1 MACHMPG
8 IKGRLFLSEI
18 EVMDLSQRPAN
29 KEDLLALL
37 DLLPTP
43 SVLALDPDC
52 RAVRMNRAFSE
63 MLSIPNQSQSHECPA
78 GGWDRPYVYMRDG
91 RILKPEELPLWIA
104 VETRSEIRHAELE
117 LHMEDGRVFH
127 LVGNAA
133 PLFDE
138 SGAIS
143 GSVATFMNV
152 TDSRALQNS
161 NDALASRLQY
171 LAEVGLELSE
181 SLDMRAVLDT
191 LGRIL
196 VPRFADCVSITI
208 LDDQHRLS
216 TTRVHH
222 QNREVLQDLIE
233 LRARTAQSER
243 ARFPVTQRVMETGQG
258 EIVDDLSAM
267 MMHPDADDVYREFIR
282 TMTEDFNFRRAVVVP
297 MKNRGIFTGLFTAIG
312 GGDRV
317 YTQADLRMLE
327 ELGRRAASAIDNAQS
342 FERHRRSSETLQ
354 EALLPSHLP
363 KIDQVHFDAVY
374 VPGDDEAQV
383 GGDWYDAFELED
395 GRIALS
401 IGDVTGRGVQA
412 AVIMGKIRH
421 AIKALTVYESDPAK
435 LLNAADIVLRRS
447 AGDAIV
453 TALVG
458 ILDIGDGSFTYATA
472 GHPAPYLRLAS
483 GIVLQLPCHGLPLGL
498 RMHDEPQAAQVK
510 LRNGDLLL
518 LYTDGLLES
527 THDLQEGERRIT
539 TALSELNSETL
550 PEAAHAIRSAVLFD
564 GSRDDV
570 ALIATTV
577 HAIKSEIGSDTLE
590 WSFDSGDSQLA
601 HESRSLFLSYLL
613 QRGTSGEDY
622 ASAELVFG
630 ELIGNVVRH
639 TAGRVIVRVNWADE
653 FPELQV
659 IDGGGGFDLET
670 ALPKDVLSE
679 AGRGLFLINALTREF
694 DIQRRPS
701 GGTLARAVLD
711 IRRA

>member
-1 MACHMPG
+1 MPG
-8 IKGRLFLSEI
+8 IKRRQFLSEI
-18 EVMDLSQRPAN
+18 ELMDLSQHRAN

-37 DLLPTP
+37 DLLPIP
-43 SVLALDPDC
+43 SVLALDAEC
-52 RAVRMNRAFSE
+52 REVRMNRAFTE
-63 MLSIPNQSQSHECPA
+63 MLGLPGQSAAHQCPP

-91 RILKPEELPLWIA
+91 RILKPEELPLWKA
-104 VETRSEIRHAELE
+104 VELRGEVRHSELE
-117 LHMEDGRVFH
+117 LHMNDGRVFH

-133 PLFDE
+133 PLFDDA
-138 SGAIS
+138 GTIS

-152 TDSRALQNS
+152 TDSRALQLS
-161 NDALASRLQY
+161 NDELASRLQY

-208 LDDQHRLS
+208 VDEQNRLS

-222 QNREVLQDLIE
+222 QNRQVLQDLIE
-233 LRARTAQSER
+233 LRANTPLSE
-243 ARFPVTQRVMETGQG
+243 ASRFPVTHRVMETGQG
-258 EIVDDLSAM
+258 EIVEDLSAM
-267 MMHPDADDVYREFIR
+267 MLHPDADDVYREFIR
-282 TMTEDFNFRRAVVVP
+282 TMTHDFNFRKAVVVP
-297 MKNRGIFTGLFTAIG
+297 MKNRGVFSGLFTAIG
-312 GGDRV
+312 GAERA
-317 YTQADLRMLE
+317 YTQTDLRMLE

-363 KIDQVHFDAVY
+363 KLDQVHFDAVY

-395 GRIALS
+395 GRIVLS

-435 LLNAADIVLRRS
+435 LLNAADNVLRRS

-458 ILDIGDGSFTYATA
+458 VLDTSDGTFTYATA
-472 GHPAPYLRLAS
+472 GHPAPYLRRAD
-483 GIVLQLPCHGLPLGL
+483 GIVLLLPCHGLPLGL
-498 RMHDEPQAAQVK
+498 RTDEPQAVHVK
-510 LRNGDLLL
+510 LRSGDLVL

-527 THDLQEGERRIT
+527 THDLQEGERRIRS
-539 TALSELNSETL
+539 ALGELNSETL
-550 PEAAHAIRSAVLFD
+550 HEAAHAIRSAVLYD

-570 ALIATTV
+570 ALIAMTI
-577 HAIKSEIGSDTLE
+577 HALKSQSTDDMLE
-590 WSFDSGDSQLA
+590 WSFNSGDAQLA
-601 HESRSLFLSYLL
+601 HASRSLFLSYLL
-613 QRGTSGEDY
+613 QRGIPGDDY
-622 ASAELVFG
+622 AGAELVFG

-639 TAGRVIVRVNWADE
+639 TAGRATVRVNWTGPY
-653 FPELQV
+653 PELQV
-659 IDGGGGFDLET
+659 VDSGKGFDLET

-694 DIQRRPS
+694 DIKSLPS
-701 GGTLARAVLD
+701 GGTCARAILD
-711 IRRA
+711 IHAG